1 MLTGFI
7 ITKILD
13 MIINK
18 ALKRC
23 PHRGTETE
31 VMAQEERRAE
41 EIMDLSGFAVVAPFK
56 GDPFV
61 GQLSTPITTS
71 RFTNMYLQSLPIY
84 NPNLSPI
91 MKGLHIGV
99 THGYILFGPF
109 ATLGPLRNTE
119 LANFIGFSSA
129 ISLIFI
135 LTACL
140 FIYGIVSYDNSGPVI
155 YNNSSLAFYDSEESE
170 VPKINVLSKK
180 GWSKFTSGFVLGGL
194 AGAGIAY
201 SFMSFID
208 FLVKS

>member
-1 MLTGFI
+1 
-7 ITKILD
+7 

-23 PHRGTETE
+23 PYSHTDTERI
-31 VMAQEERRAE
+31 AQELIEFSPNE
-41 EIMDLSGFAVVAPFK
+41 FAVVSSFK
-56 GDPFV
+56 NDPFV

-91 MKGLHIGV
+91 MKGLNIGV

-109 ATLGPLRNTE
+109 AKLGPLRNTE

-140 FIYGIVSYDNSGPVI
+140 FIYGLVSYEN
-155 YNNSSLAFYDSEESE
+155 EETQ
-170 VPKINVLSKK
+170 VPKINVLTAKS
-180 GWSKFTSGFVLGGL
+180 WSKFTSGFVLGGL

-208 FLVKS
+208 FLTKL